1 MHKSS
6 FVSLLLALTIATAG
20 SSTAGAQEGGDKDS
34 PPLVPGKWLRIF
46 TDEFDGQAL
55 DTNLWTNCYWWND
68 NGCTNLGNNELEWYM
83 PANIKVSDGHLRL
96 IARPENVTGY
106 KGRTFKYTSG
116 MVTTGRDYRELPRP
130 PRFSFQYG
138 LVEIRARLPGGKG
151 IWPALW
157 LLPSTRKSRPEID
170 IMEVLGDAPKQLEMH
185 FHYTDATGKG
195 RSTGQAA
202 QTTDLTKDWHVYGL
216 RWEPDAIVWYLD
228 GVEKWR
234 YSAAANIPRED
245 MYLLM
250 NLAVG
255 GNWPGAPDEKTRFP
269 AEFLIDYVRVWQ
281 REPS

>member
-1 MHKSS
+1 MAAAGLS
-6 FVSLLLALTIATAG
+6 AATAQE
-20 SSTAGAQEGGDKDS
+20 AGGKES

-55 DTNLWTNCYWWND
+55 NTNLWTNCYWWND

-83 PANIKVSDGHLRL
+83 PANIKVSDGYLQL
-96 IARPENVTGY
+96 TARPENVKGY

-116 MVTTGRDYRELPRP
+116 MVTTGRDYSELPRP

-138 LVEIRARLPGGKG
+138 LVEIRAKLPGGKG

-157 LLPSTRKSRPEID
+157 LLPSSRKSKPEID
-170 IMEVLGDAPKQLEMH
+170 IMEVLGDAPKRLEMH
-185 FHYTDATGKG
+185 YHYIDVTGKEL
-195 RSTGQAA
+195 STGQAA
-202 QTTDLTKDWHVYGL
+202 KTADLTKDWHVYGL
-216 RWEPDAIVWYLD
+216 RWAPDAIVWYLD

-234 YSAAANIPRED
+234 YSNAANISRED

-255 GNWPGAPDEKTRFP
+255 GNWPGAPDKKTRFP